1 MPGNPFESEIAQKY
15 GNRARIRACG
25 LCWKGVQL
33 LMVNHNYLTSGDFW
47 APPGGGIEFG
57 QPALEALIR
66 EFKEETTIKVSV
78 GSLLFTCEYIKPP
91 LHSIELFFE
100 VFPIGGEPN
109 VGSDPESPGSHQI
122 IKAVEYLNYETI
134 IKIPVNERHGIFR
147 FAKTADELRK
157 LTGFYRLWP

>member
-57 QPALEALIR
+57 QPAQEVLIR

-91 LHSIELFFE
+91 LHAIELFFE
-100 VFPIGGEPN
+100 ATYVSGEPS
-109 VGSDPESPGSHQI
+109 VGLDPESTGTQI
-122 IKAVEYLNYETI
+122 IKEVEYLDYNAI
-134 IKIPVNERHGIFR
+134 MRIPENERHGIFK